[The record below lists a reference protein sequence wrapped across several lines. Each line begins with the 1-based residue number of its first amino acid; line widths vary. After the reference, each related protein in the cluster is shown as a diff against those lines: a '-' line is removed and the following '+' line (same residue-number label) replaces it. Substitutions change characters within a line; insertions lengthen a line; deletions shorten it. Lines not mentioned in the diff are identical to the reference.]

1 MTNHPNRSNHPSPR
15 FKATY
20 RGDVLGW
27 YDTQAEAEAAI
38 EAAREDEKRE
48 EQEWL
53 RNKP

>member
-27 YDTQAEAEAAI
+27 YDTADEAEQAI
-38 EAAREDEKRE
+38 EAARYAEKHE
-48 EQEWL
+48 EQDC
-53 RNKP
+53 P